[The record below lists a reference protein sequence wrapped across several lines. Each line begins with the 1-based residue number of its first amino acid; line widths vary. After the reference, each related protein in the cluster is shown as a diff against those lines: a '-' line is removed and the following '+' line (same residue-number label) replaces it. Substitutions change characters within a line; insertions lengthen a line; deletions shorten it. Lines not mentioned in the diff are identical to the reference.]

1 MQQILNRLISLAGRG
16 GWGAVLLR
24 EGEDE
29 RDDEIA
35 HGHGY
40 VGDKVTSNEC
50 EYLALIHG
58 LRMAREHEL
67 KYLVSSAW
75 KCGLANGGNEG

>member
-1 MQQILNRLISLAGRG
+1 M
-16 GWGAVLLR
+16 LR
-24 EGEDE
+24 ESED
-29 RDDEIA
+29 RSDDEIA
-35 HGHGY
+35 HGYGY

-67 KYLVSSAW
+67 KYLVSRAW
-75 KCGLANGGNEG
+75 QMCECPIGNGG